1 MKNGRCKKTTRNR
14 ANPQKVLCS
23 KYGMR
28 PVKVSTKK
36 IFGKGYKTFM
46 SAQSIQTGELY
57 KNSQGKIEPWDS
69 ISFSATKPK
78 ELNNGNS

>member
-1 MKNGRCKKTTRNR
+1 MAGVKKQQGTEQIHRKFY
-14 ANPQKVLCS
+14 AQ
-23 KYGMR
+23 GMEWR

-57 KNSQGKIEPWDS
+57 KNSQGRIEPWDS